1 MKKALAQRN
10 MNTLAAWPAP
20 PTKRCAHSLAF
31 AAAHGAAW
39 LAAWPLLP
47 GLRQRPLVAL
57 KLGPPLLAPVCLRV
71 HVLTQKKI

>member
-10 MNTLAAWPAP
+10 MNT
-20 PTKRCAHSLAF
+20 
-31 AAAHGAAW
+31 

-57 KLGPPLLAPVCLRV
+57 KLGPPLLAPVCPGV
-71 HVLTQKKI
+71 HALTQKKI